1 MKFTVYLRTTA
12 MPYIGEPLDSPVGL
26 AITLGDTE
34 REIDYDEYA
43 AGLNLN
49 ALADSLKV
57 PRGSLTIITPEEY
70 AAEYGED

>member
-1 MKFTVYLRTTA
+1 MKVNVYMRTTA
-12 MPYIGEPLDSPVGL
+12 IPYIGKPLNSPVGL
-26 AITLGDTE
+26 AFLLGETE
-34 REIDYDEYA
+34 QEIDYDELVA
-43 AGLNLN
+43 DLNLN